1 MTQKS
6 AQVSSFNRRCIQLSM
21 NMFRRCLPILSLLLI
36 ASCLYVWAF
45 DFRPPTLQ
53 EQKVLDKFSK
63 VVDQLLAQF
72 KDADWEEN
80 VDRSLADVEVN
91 PTSDYPLQLNSF
103 VQRTYDV
110 RGSSERYRE
119 HILPLVKEMVQ
130 SSDFEQKKEL
140 NQQIQALMHV
150 QVRIRLNQPHIAVIP
165 KPEENQDLQV
175 PGTALAYKVR
185 NEDYGSGAAYVLF
198 FGDPHALKWNPE
210 HNWFDYT
217 FAHPGNTPVA
227 ENVEFRIYGADDRI
241 QQLLQNVDWKQVNNA
256 LTPGETGPA
265 NPGGSTPHN

>member
-1 MTQKS
+1 
-6 AQVSSFNRRCIQLSM
+6 M
-21 NMFRRCLPILSLLLI
+21 NMFRRFPPILALLLI

-185 NEDYGSGAAYVLF
+185 NEDYGSGTAYVLF

-217 FAHPGNTPVA
+217 FAHRGNTPVA